1 MAVIRHGIDE
11 ATHPVSTIP
20 SRADRRG
27 DTVAASFESEG
38 ARRLAAIYEVS
49 KVLTASFEP
58 GESVRMVLNILASFV
73 ELRHG
78 VVALLVEPEG
88 SLDDA
93 PDGAL
98 VNPYVIAATVASA
111 QPQSPNADILP
122 ANIVNGVLRTS
133 MPILVQNVQA
143 EMPGLAERNWI
154 GGVENRVSLLAVP
167 IQVSRS
173 DWQAMGVLCVYR
185 IWDPDVRVK
194 LDDDLRFLM
203 MVATLIGHSL
213 RLKKLVADDR
223 ERLIRESNE
232 LRKALDDAA
241 GTAEAAAAASVVPA
255 DIVGDSPQIRDVVER
270 IRKVAPTRSTVLLRG
285 ESGTGKELF
294 ARAVH
299 MTSSR
304 ADRPFVK
311 VNCAAL
317 SESLLESELFGH
329 EKGAFTGASA
339 QRKGR
344 FELAEGGTLFLD
356 EIGEISTTFQ
366 VKLLRVLQEGEFER
380 VGGTKTIKVD
390 VRLVAATNRNLEEAV
405 ASGAFRADL
414 YYRICVVPIMLP
426 PLRDRPGD
434 IPLLAKAFLT
444 RFNRENGTA
453 LRFANEAVNTLQGC
467 YFPGNVRELEN
478 CVNRVAALAPGPEI
492 TAVDLACMQGSCLSS
507 QVWSTPSRGPGGP
520 IGGLAVPPGAS
531 LPVLNQPAPCA
542 AARPGGGPAA
552 CAPMPQATDAGQPDP
567 DIGPRDALVD
577 AMERSGWVQ
586 AKAARLLGMTPRQI
600 GYALRKHNVEIKKF

>member
-1 MAVIRHGIDE
+1 MTVIRRGIGG
-11 ATHPVSTIP
+11 ATHPSHPLP
-20 SRADRRG
+20 SRG
-27 DTVAASFESEG
+27 DGVGASFVSEG
-38 ARRLAAIYEVS
+38 ARRLAAIYELS
-49 KVLTASFEP
+49 KVLTASTEP
-58 GESVRMVLNILASFV
+58 GESIRMVLNILASFV

-78 VVALLVEPEG
+78 VVALLVEPEHR
-88 SLDDA
+88 LDQA
-93 PDGAL
+93 R

-111 QPQSPNADILP
+111 RPQAPNAEIVPP
-122 ANIVNGVLRTS
+122 AIVNGVLRTG
-133 MPILVQNVQA
+133 MPILVQNVRT
-143 EMPGLAERNWI
+143 EMPALAERSWI
-154 GGVENRVSLLAVP
+154 AGVQARVSLIAVP
-167 IQVSRS
+167 IQVSRV
-173 DWQAMGVLCVYR
+173 DWQAMGMLCVYR

-194 LDDDLRFLM
+194 LDEDLRFLM

-223 ERLIRESNE
+223 ERLIRESNN
-232 LRKALDDAA
+232 LRKALDDA
-241 GTAEAAAAASVVPA
+241 GGGNSAAPIVPA
-255 DIVGDSPQIRDVVER
+255 DIVGDSPQIRGVVER

-299 MTSSR
+299 VTSTR
-304 ADRPFVK
+304 ADRPFVR

-344 FELAEGGTLFLD
+344 FELAHGGTLFLD

-426 PLRDRPGD
+426 ALRERPGD
-434 IPLLAKAFLT
+434 IPLLANAFLT
-444 RFNRENGTA
+444 RFNGENGTS
-453 LRFANEAVNTLQGC
+453 LRFADGALTTLQDC
-467 YFPGNVRELEN
+467 WFPGNVRELEN
-478 CVNRVAALAPGPEI
+478 CVSRVAALATGPEI
-492 TAVDLACMQGSCLSS
+492 TEADLACMQGSCLSS
-507 QVWSTPSRGPGGP
+507 QVWRVPAKGPSGP
-520 IGGLAVPPGAS
+520 IGGL
-531 LPVLNQPAPCA
+531 PVLNAPPASCP
-542 AARPGGGPAA
+542 AARPETAPVP
-552 CAPMPQATDAGQPDP
+552 CAPATPPEGAEVAGPDP
-567 DIGPRDALVD
+567 APGSRDALID

-600 GYALRKHNVEIKKF
+600 GYALRKHNVEIKRF